1 MRGAGPV
8 GDFGLCRAAVGT
20 LVDRPVRALAAGRR
34 AVQGPLGEVSRRAG
48 SRAGWR
54 FRSLSGRC
62 RHTRGPPGASPR
74 RRPPGGAKLPCIAAV
89 CHGHLQTYSSKGEAA
104 LLLAGLAGQVTTGR
118 VGRPDVSTTPSATL
132 HILSESGR
140 TPLDR
145 GTAVVWSM
153 AARAGPDPMSN
164 AAAKPAS
171 HRGRP
176 SCSSAFLLCVRR
188 VSSQLVRPLRGS
200 KSALSVIAI
209 STHRCRHTRG
219 PLFRAVCDFVRA
231 GAFF

>member
-1 MRGAGPV
+1 MVCGEPGRLAISVFVGP
-8 GDFGLCRAAVGT
+8 LSAHSWTARCE
-20 LVDRPVRALAAGRR
+20 PSPPAAGRCKT
-34 AVQGPLGEVSRRAG
+34 AVYRCRVSR
-48 SRAGWR
+48 
-54 FRSLSGRC
+54 
-62 RHTRGPPGASPR
+62 PG
-74 RRPPGGAKLPCIAAV
+74 
-89 CHGHLQTYSSKGEAA
+89 GHLQTYSSKGEAA

-219 PLFRAVCDFVRA
+219 PLFRAVCVFVRA

>member
-34 AVQGPLGEVSRRAG
+34 AVQNCRVSLPCVTVTCKLIRQKARPLCCLPAWLVKLPLAG
-48 SRAGWR
+48 SD
-54 FRSLSGRC
+54 GRMYLL
-62 RHTRGPPGASPR
+62 RHR
-74 RRPPGGAKLPCIAAV
+74 RLY
-89 CHGHLQTYSSKGEAA
+89 TYSPSRAA
-104 LLLAGLAGQVTTGR
+104 HRWTVGQRSCVER
-118 VGRPDVSTTPSATL
+118 
-132 HILSESGR
+132 
-140 TPLDR
+140 
-145 GTAVVWSM
+145 SM